1 MCLSLFD
8 FTNFVSIKILLS
20 EYEEF
25 PAKILHSVKFFCF
38 QSNINQTWSDCST
51 HEYFNLTKFGQD
63 WTENKKKNYRP
74 KRSKGPF
81 LKKVTSSMDNYGTT
95 LSYVITVRFM

>member
-63 WTENKKKNYRP
+63 WTKTKKFYHYAKFWQN
-74 KRSKGPF
+74 PF
-81 LKKVTSSMDNYGTT
+81 LNFANSSTYHDP
-95 LSYVITVRFM
+95 

>member
-51 HEYFNLTKFGQD
+51 HDTAGLNVDLDLFFELA
-63 WTENKKKNYRP
+63 ELMVEM
-74 KRSKGPF
+74 S
-81 LKKVTSSMDNYGTT
+81 
-95 LSYVITVRFM
+95 